1 MRNDPKLAVLLSG
14 SYRNIEDVWPANK
27 KILDSL
33 KVPYDVFFH
42 TWTEN
47 HSFNINVLEMKYK
60 NKFYFSI
67 IPKVYRSFPQKI
79 SEKVVREKF
88 GFFSIQVEEF
98 QEDYIASSFNL
109 GNRKSNRLFQSQLN
123 SCGMYLGIDSV
134 VRELFK
140 ASEYSHFLRLRPDFK
155 LDSKTSME
163 LFNCDLVFFG
173 QLLPT
178 DEGLIGDQCYGGDL
192 SKSAF
197 ILRTL
202 EKLHEITH
210 SPDWD
215 VSRPVVLAENIVR
228 LALKPYRNEIE
239 IGFFDGSGF
248 IQRPTVKIDIHR
260 FGIQFLSAVVQH
272 NLGVIRG
279 LVGRIHRKV
288 RNHWQ
293 SDNY

>member
-1 MRNDPKLAVLLSG
+1 MNNDPKLAVLLSG

-47 HSFNINVLEMKYK
+47 PSLNINVLDMKYQ

-67 IPKVYRSFPQKI
+67 FPKVYRSFLQKI
-79 SEKVVREKF
+79 SEKDVRDKF
-88 GFFSIQVEEF
+88 GFFSIKVEDIN
-98 QEDYIASSFNL
+98 EDQIASKYNL
-109 GNRKSNRLFQSQLN
+109 GNRESNRLFQSQLN

-140 ASEYSHFLRLRPDFK
+140 TSEYSHFLRIRPDFK
-155 LDSKTSME
+155 IDSKSLMD

-197 ILRTL
+197 ILGTL
-202 EKLHEITH
+202 DILDEITH

-215 VSRPVVLAENIVR
+215 VSTPVVLAENVIR
-228 LALKPYRNEIE
+228 LALRPHRNRIKLK
-239 IGFFDGSGF
+239 FHDGAGS
-248 IQRPTVKIDIHR
+248 IQRPTAKIAIHK
-260 FGIQFLSAVVQH
+260 FGNQFLVSVAQH
-272 NLGVIRG
+272 NARVFKSRFEGLCRG
-279 LVGRIHRKV
+279 ARTYFETDFR
-288 RNHWQ
+288 
-293 SDNY
+293 